1 MAFIPAP
8 RTTGDN
14 PAAPTSPRS
23 SDNVHHS
30 ATREP
35 LGAHAWHCGV
45 NPVWGLA
52 RAVSLSG
59 AAAAV
64 LIAGVLDEVT
74 GVVAFGGATLALIS
88 SASQAVGAR
97 IAMAGF
103 TTFSL
108 APDGTLVVRRPY
120 RASRQSVDLCGAVRV
135 EVFAASGSESLF
147 TVRSG
152 RAGKPVHLGHG
163 AVIPEPVREYLTK
176 LSAVSAGEQPTAAV
190 DKTYAAVLR

>member
-8 RTTGDN
+8 RIAPDN
-14 PAAPTSPRS
+14 LNASVA
-23 SDNVHHS
+23 
-30 ATREP
+30 REP

-163 AVIPEPVREYLTK
+163 AVIPEPVRVYLAE
-176 LSAVSAGEQPTAAV
+176 LSALSMGEQPPTAI
-190 DKTYAAVLR
+190 DKTYATVLS